1 MFTGIIQEIG
11 AVRRATRRGG
21 YLVLSVTYDEKRGK
35 LRKGDS
41 MAVNGVC
48 LTATEL
54 GRGLFSADLSGE
66 TQRATTLGKLRPG
79 DRVNLER
86 ALTASEPMGGHFVL
100 GHVDGVGRISRYLSS
115 RDGLTVTIQAPAGI
129 MDYVVEKGSITV
141 DGVSLTVGPAG
152 DREFSTFII
161 PETRESTTIGTMR
174 EGSPVNL
181 EADYIA
187 RLVKKFVGSGGRRAG
202 ARPVTAWASED

>member
-11 AVRRATRRGG
+11 TIRKATRRGG
-21 YLVLSVTYDEKRGK
+21 YLVLDVAYDEKSNA

-48 LTATEL
+48 LTATRL
-54 GRGLFSADLSGE
+54 GNGFFSADLSGE
-66 TQRATTLGKLRPG
+66 TQRVTTMGRLKVG

-86 ALTASEPMGGHFVL
+86 ALSASGPMGGHFVL
-100 GHVDGVGRISRYLSS
+100 GHVDGVGRISRYLS
-115 RDGLTVTIQAPAGI
+115 RPDGLTVTIQAPAEVMGL
-129 MDYVVEKGSITV
+129 VVEKGSITV
-141 DGVSLTVGPAG
+141 DGISLTVGPTG
-152 DREFSTFII
+152 EREFSTFII
-161 PETRESTTIGTMR
+161 PETREHTTIGNLR

-187 RLVKKFVGSGGRRAG
+187 RLVKKFVAPGGGRTG
-202 ARPVTAWASED
+202 NKPSTPWASEE